1 MRCPGW
7 WGAQMQDYQT
17 LIIEHDHLKLLADRM
32 LGAVAG
38 APDIG
43 TAIGIRSELSVAV
56 GSHLTREE
64 HFFYE
69 ELMAPRDGKFPAAV
83 AEFRSSFASLT
94 EAWSD
99 YLRHWDADGI
109 AADWAG
115 FARQTT
121 AMMNRLRERI
131 ADENRLLY
139 PLALQSCRIRLRTAA

>member
-1 MRCPGW
+1 MRGPGW

-32 LGAVAG
+32 AGAVAG
-38 APDIG
+38 VPEIA

-64 HFFYE
+64 DFFYE
-69 ELMAPRDGKFPAAV
+69 ELMAPGDGKFPAAV
-83 AEFRSSFASLT
+83 AEFRRSFASLT

-99 YLRHWDADGI
+99 YLGHWDADRI
-109 AADWAG
+109 ATDWAG

-121 AMMNRLRERI
+121 AIMNRLRERI